1 MSDSENIKESSMGFF
16 KHVFNFEKESK
27 VEYMNILQYS
37 ALGIVPIVLL
47 NKAIHSFIPEVDNKK
62 GNIEILAE
70 VLGQIVLMFIGIIFI
85 HRTITYIPTYS
96 GEDYGNYNMIQIILP
111 FFMIVLSIQSKLGEK
126 TNILHK
132 RIKNMVQGKSAFE
145 NFENNEKEKEP
156 MRRQPGIT
164 REPMV
169 NRINAPPINVQEGN
183 TVNQNQNP
191 MQQPQQ
197 DQQQPDI
204 QQSNQQGVQSN
215 MQNMDP
221 EPFMSGGFGSAY

>member
-27 VEYMNILQYS
+27 VEYMNVLQYS

-126 TNILHK
+126 TNILYK

-145 NFENNEKEKEP
+145 NFENNENDKKEKGP

-164 REPMV
+164 REPTV
-169 NRINAPPINVQEGN
+169 NRINAPPINVQEDPS
-183 TVNQNQNP
+183 VNQNQKP
-191 MQQPQQ
+191 MQQQ
-197 DQQQPDI
+197 DQQQH
-204 QQSNQQGVQSN
+204 QQEQLSMQS
-215 MQNMDP
+215 MDP

>member
-16 KHVFNFEKESK
+16 KHVFNFENESK
-27 VEYMNILQYS
+27 TEYMNVLQYS

-47 NKAIHSFIPEVDNKK
+47 NKAIHTFIPEVDDKK

-70 VLGQIVLMFIGIIFI
+70 VLGQIILMFIGIIFV

-132 RIKNMVQGKSAFE
+132 RVKNMIQGNSRFE
-145 NFENNEKEKEP
+145 NFENKKDKDEKEP

-164 REPMV
+164 REPMM
-169 NRINAPPINVQEGN
+169 NRQVAPPPIVQEGAS
-183 TVNQNQNP
+183 
-191 MQQPQQ
+191 QQEEQVTP
-197 DQQQPDI
+197 PAHAHMTN
-204 QQSNQQGVQSN
+204 S
-215 MQNMDP
+215 DP
-221 EPFMSGGFGSAY
+221 EPFMSGGIGSAY